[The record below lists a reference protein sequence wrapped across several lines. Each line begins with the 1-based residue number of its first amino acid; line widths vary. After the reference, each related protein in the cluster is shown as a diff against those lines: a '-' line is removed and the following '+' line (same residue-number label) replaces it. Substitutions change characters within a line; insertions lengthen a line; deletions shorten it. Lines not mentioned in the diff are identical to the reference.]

1 MGDPSVN
8 DADAQSPEG
17 VPAQMSRE
25 APFSSLGPDA
35 ILSAVEAFDLLPD
48 GRFIALNS
56 YENRVYQIGIEDARP
71 VIAKFYRPARWS
83 DAAIIEEHEFAI
95 ELGAQEIPVAVPM
108 RAPDGSTLVHCA
120 GFRVALF
127 PRLAGDWPDLDRP
140 GRLPWLGRFLGR
152 IHAVGRTRPF
162 VHRPRIDVSE
172 MGRDAAQF
180 LLASDYLPLEQR
192 AAYRQVSDELLNV
205 IEQRLQAVDAASIR
219 LHGDCH
225 PSNVLWS
232 DSGPSFVDLD
242 DCRSGPAVQ
251 DLWMLVSGESWE
263 QRSQLESLL
272 EGYSVFADFDWREL
286 DLIEPLRSLRM
297 VYYAGWLAR
306 RWNDPAF
313 PLAFPWFGSHSYWR
327 DHVDDLRNQL
337 SLLAGEAAAEQ
348 Y

>member
-1 MGDPSVN
+1 MG
-8 DADAQSPEG
+8 
-17 VPAQMSRE
+17 E
-25 APFSSLGPDA
+25 APFTGLGPDT
-35 ILSAVEAFDLLPD
+35 ILSAVEAFGRVPD

-56 YENRVYQIGIEDARP
+56 YENRVYQIGPEDERP
-71 VIAKFYRPARWS
+71 VIAKFYRPGRWS

-108 RAPDGSTLVHCA
+108 VGPDGTTLVHHA

-140 GRLPWLGRFLGR
+140 GRLTWLGRFLGR

-162 VHRPRIDVSE
+162 VHRPRIDVTE

-180 LLASDYLPLEQR
+180 LLAGDLLPAEQQSG
-192 AAYRQVSDELLNV
+192 YRQVTDALLTIVDE
-205 IEQRLQAVDAASIR
+205 RLQSIGANNIR

-263 QRSQLESLL
+263 QRNQLEALL
-272 EGYSVFADFDWREL
+272 EGYAMFADFDWREL
-286 DLIEPLRSLRM
+286 ELVEPLRSLRM

-313 PLAFPWFGSHSYWR
+313 PQGFPWFGSHGYWR
-327 DHVDDLRNQL
+327 DHVDDLRHQL
-337 SLLAGEAAAEQ
+337 ALLSDQPSVEE